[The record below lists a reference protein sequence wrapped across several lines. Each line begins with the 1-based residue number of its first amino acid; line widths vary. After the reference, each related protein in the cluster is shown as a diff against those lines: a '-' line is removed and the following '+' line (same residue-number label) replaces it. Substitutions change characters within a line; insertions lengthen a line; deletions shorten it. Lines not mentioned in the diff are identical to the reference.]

1 MKLLKIKKENKKNN
15 YLKKLLK
22 LKKKLFKEIVNKKNY

>member
-22 LKKKLFKEIVNKKNY
+22 LKKKLFKVIVNKKNY